1 MQMTL
6 GKTGLID
13 LFDGNIFSTS
23 EVERGKP
30 HPDIYLHAATAMGCY
45 RAERCL
51 VIEDSPIGI
60 AGAVAAGMRV
70 FGFAELMPAHKL
82 EASGAHLV
90 FDSMHDLPELIATHT
105 R

>member
-1 MQMTL
+1 
-6 GKTGLID
+6 
-13 LFDGNIFSTS
+13 
-23 EVERGKP
+23 
-30 HPDIYLHAATAMGCY
+30 
-45 RAERCL
+45 
-51 VIEDSPIGI
+51 
-60 AGAVAAGMRV
+60 MRV